1 MSRWLEYGGAA
12 ESRRGEVASMLRG
25 TEQKTSSLND
35 IPETTT

>member
-25 TEQKTSSLND
+25 TEQKTIRDTLNQSM
-35 IPETTT
+35 